1 MDMLMLLFS
10 LILIPLLSFE
20 MNIYVYLLVLEMM
33 VVFIV
38 MLLMLSIYKYVYIYS
53 NIFMDFGFDNL
64 SVLMILLS
72 GWIVFMMVMS
82 TLRPLSGN
90 FSMMYL
96 LFIIFIF
103 FLLFLAFGVMDLFL
117 FYFFFE
123 SVLIPTFMLIM
134 GWGYQPER
142 LRASIY
148 FIFYTIFASLPLL
161 VSIFL
166 LGKIKM
172 SLNYS
177 YLELYNLFYMNFSWV
192 ILIWFFFFTFA
203 FLVKMPVYFFHLWLP
218 KAHVEA
224 PISGSM
230 ILAGVL
236 LKLGGYGFYRV
247 FFMFKM
253 FIYVFNSFYVM
264 FIIYGSIMSSLICM
278 MQVDLKSLIAYSSVA
293 HMGLMIG
300 SVYIFNLISI
310 NGGFIIMIGHGLC
323 SSGLF
328 CLANIVY
335 ERISSRS
342 IMLNKGL
349 INLMPSLSIWWF
361 LFIIC
366 NISAPPSMN
375 LLGEISLFISLLSY
389 DLLFVPLLLVFS
401 FFCSCYSIYL
411 YYITQHGKLNNLY
424 AMNLINVRELF
435 LVFLHWV
442 PLNLFIFKAEVFY
455 FCF

>member
-1 MDMLMLLFS
+1 MDMLMLIFS
-10 LILIPLLSFE
+10 LILIPMLSFE
-20 MNIYVYLLVLEMM
+20 VNFYIYWLVLKMSL
-33 VVFIV
+33 VFVI
-38 MLLMLSIYKYVYIYS
+38 MLLMLKIYKYIMVYS
-53 NIFMDFGFDNL
+53 SIFLNFGFDNL
-64 SVLMILLS
+64 SILMILLS
-72 GWIVFMMVMS
+72 GWIILMMFIS
-82 TLRPLSGN
+82 SLRPLKN
-90 FSMMYL
+90 TFALKYL
-96 LFIIFIF
+96 LLIIVIF
-103 FLLFLAFGVMDLFL
+103 LFLFLAFGIMDLFL

-123 SVLIPTFMLIM
+123 SVLIPTFMLIL

-166 LGKIKM
+166 LMNMKM
-172 SLNYS
+172 SLNYN
-177 YLELYNLFYMNFSWV
+177 YLEVYSLFYGNFSWV
-192 ILIWFFFFTFA
+192 VMIWFFFFTFA
-203 FLVKMPVYFFHLWLP
+203 FLVKVPIYFFHLWLP

-247 FFMFKM
+247 YFMFKM
-253 FIYVFNSFYVM
+253 FIYLFNSFYVM
-264 FIIYGSIMSSLICM
+264 FIIYGSIMASLICL

-300 SVYIFNLISI
+300 SVYVFNLISI

-328 CLANIVY
+328 CLANIMY

-342 IMLNKGL
+342 IMMNKGL

-361 LFIIC
+361 LLMIC

-375 LLGEISLFISLLSY
+375 LVGEISLFISLLSY
-389 DLLFVPLLLVFS
+389 DLLFVPLLFIFS

-411 YYITQHGKLNNLY
+411 YYITQHGKLNSLY
-424 AMNLINVRELF
+424 AMNLISMRELF
-435 LVFLHWV
+435 LVFLHWL
-442 PLNLFIFKAEVFY
+442 PLNLFIFKVEVFY
-455 FCF
+455 F